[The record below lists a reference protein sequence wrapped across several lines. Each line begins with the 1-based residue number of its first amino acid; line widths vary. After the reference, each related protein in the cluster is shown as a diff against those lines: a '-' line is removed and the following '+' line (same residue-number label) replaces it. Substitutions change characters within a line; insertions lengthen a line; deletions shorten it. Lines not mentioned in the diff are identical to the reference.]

1 MLFRSRIAARA
12 DHFMPPT
19 LLDSQ
24 LKTLEEPLADER
36 PIVVS
41 IAPHPREIVE
51 AVVKQ
56 LGLGTAAP
64 EAGRVVADK

>member
-1 MLFRSRIAARA
+1 
-12 DHFMPPT
+12 MPPT

-24 LKTLEEPLADER
+24 LKTLEEPQANER

-51 AVVKQ
+51 AIVKQ
-56 LGLGTAAP
+56 LGLGAAAP
-64 EAGRVVADK
+64 EAGLVVADK